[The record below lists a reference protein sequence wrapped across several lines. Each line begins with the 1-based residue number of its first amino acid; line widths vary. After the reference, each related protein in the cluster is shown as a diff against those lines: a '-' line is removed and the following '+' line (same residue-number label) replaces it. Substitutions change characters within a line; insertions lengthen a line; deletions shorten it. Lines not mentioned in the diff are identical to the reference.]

1 MQELIKAFYK
11 LFTNKDFIFNCII
24 PFIICFTSYL
34 ISKEMVLVECKK
46 EKNKFC
52 ILSDSEIKRS
62 SLEEEKEKE
71 EKYKCLK

>member
-34 ISKEMVLVECKK
+34 ITKEMVLVECKK
-46 EKNKFC
+46 
-52 ILSDSEIKRS
+52 D
-62 SLEEEKEKE
+62 
-71 EKYKCLK
+71 